1 MGRLPDHTCLFQVLC
16 PLELTTETTAHL
28 PREKM
33 ITPAPARAGERVSK
47 LRKAKEQ
54 RKGSASWN
62 KPRKVRQKKKQDS
75 VLEAQFCWIFL
86 NIVELIFQ
94 FHSSAQSRSSILF
107 QCVNCVP
114 SHCASS
120 GSLSEHTIPATVPP
134 DPNRPGKSPTPPQWT
149 AVLCSDRFTNLHQSR
164 CRSSVRALFKHK
176 HLSILTMDSKI
187 RQPFKPPSFSLTS
200 ALWSVPTDNKTQQM
214 QPFQLVIF

>member
-62 KPRKVRQKKKQDS
+62 KPRKVRQKKKAGFRTRSTILLDFFKYS
-75 VLEAQFCWIFL
+75 GIDIPISQFSTKQKQHFVPMC
-86 NIVELIFQ
+86 ELCSLPLRQLGLLKWARNPSNCPTGSKPAWQI
-94 FHSSAQSRSSILF
+94 SYPTS
-107 QCVNCVP
+107 VNC
-114 SHCASS
+114 
-120 GSLSEHTIPATVPP
+120 
-134 DPNRPGKSPTPPQWT
+134 
-149 AVLCSDRFTNLHQSR
+149 
-164 CRSSVRALFKHK
+164 
-176 HLSILTMDSKI
+176 
-187 RQPFKPPSFSLTS
+187 S
-200 ALWSVPTDNKTQQM
+200 ALLWQIYKSAPEQVQEQCKS
-214 QPFQLVIF
+214 II